1 MARARRTSPASKS
14 RAAAAQRAA
23 KARRAR
29 IVWGSLLASM
39 TVVGGFLLV
48 LDNKPAP
55 RVGGLSMAPLVAA
68 GTPSNIEGVLR
79 TPTPL
84 DKNNWTGIV
93 IHHSGSLFG
102 SPASIEAE
110 HRARNFR
117 GLGHHFIIGNGNG
130 LDDGEIHSGYRWQE
144 QLPGAHAGGPDGQ
157 HHNLHSISIC
167 LVGDGNRRSFS
178 TRQMDRLVDLVAL
191 LSREF
196 NIPADHVVLHS
207 TIAPTD
213 DPGRYFPEKEF
224 RQALAKTLKP

>member
-1 MARARRTSPASKS
+1 MPRARQTSPASRK

-23 KARRAR
+23 KARRAK
-29 IVWGSLLASM
+29 IVWGALLGSM
-39 TVVGGFLLV
+39 TVVGGFLLL

-79 TPTPL
+79 TTTPL
-84 DKNNWTGIV
+84 DHDAWTGIV

-117 GLGHHFIIGNGNG
+117 GLGHHFIIGNGSG
-130 LDDGEIHSGYRWQE
+130 LQDGEIHFGYRWSD

-157 HHNLHSISIC
+157 YHNLHSISIC
-167 LVGDGNRRSFS
+167 LVGDGNRRSFTS
-178 TRQMDRLVDLVAL
+178 MQTKRLVELVATL
-191 LSREF
+191 CRELR
-196 NIPADHVVLHS
+196 IPADKVVLHS
-207 TIAPTD
+207 AIAPTD
-213 DPGRYFPEKEF
+213 DPGRYFPEAQF
-224 RQALAKTLKP
+224 RQALAKALKQ